1 MGDTIQAITGAQSTN
16 HTVGRPRS
24 ITEGDTY
31 DLVAF
36 LKKGNSVS
44 VACRK
49 TGVPRS
55 VFYAEMERN
64 EEFRDRITAAK
75 EVMTSR
81 ATRIIADALRRNNLK
96 VAMWWLDRQ
105 DRRERNAQRAKE
117 YRLIKGLTVTK
128 TKTYQET
135 ESVELE
141 IDTTVS

>member
-1 MGDTIQAITGAQSTN
+1 MNEGNTQLQIASGRTHA
-16 HTVGRPRS
+16 VGRPRT
-24 ITEGDTY
+24 ITEGDAY

-36 LKKGNSVS
+36 FKKGYSVS

-49 TGVPRS
+49 AGVPRS
-55 VFYAEMERN
+55 VFYAEMDRN

-75 EVMTSR
+75 EIMTTR
-81 ATRIIADALRRNNLK
+81 ATRIVESALRRNNLN

-117 YRLIKGLTVTK
+117 YRLIKKLTVTK

-135 ESVELE
+135 ASVELE
-141 IDTTVS
+141 MDTITD